1 MAKQRQRNLR
11 QRRNISFDSAASS
24 NADLDEL
31 YDDQESAQKRI
42 DHLDMRQKGQHFPP
56 TFIAPQMVDMRRLS
70 QEKRLCSHS
79 RCSAS
84 KERNPNH
91 DCSQENDANIGNK
104 NRQRSV
110 SQPRSRS
117 RSRGGRG
124 AKL

>member
-1 MAKQRQRNLR
+1 
-11 QRRNISFDSAASS
+11 
-24 NADLDEL
+24 
-31 YDDQESAQKRI
+31 
-42 DHLDMRQKGQHFPP
+42 
-56 TFIAPQMVDMRRLS
+56 MVDMRRLS

-84 KERNPNH
+84 KKRNPNH
-91 DCSQENDANIGNK
+91 DCSQENDANIGNNN

-110 SQPRSRS
+110 SQQPRSRS